1 MYHPL
6 FEEWKKAHPNAQKP
20 DYFASA
26 NDLTPEEHIK
36 VQAIAQEYI
45 DASISK
51 TVNAPKAH
59 TVEDV
64 KRLYTLA
71 YDMGLKGITYMRDGS
86 REGVLSRKEE
96 VKPEIKIQT
105 SLPVLPRPMMVEGVT
120 YGTDT
125 PVGKTY
131 ITINHDENKQP
142 FEVFITVGKSGSDV
156 AAMADALGRMI
167 SLNLRING
175 ALPPRERIRQ
185 VVAQL
190 IGIGGARSVGFGENK
205 VRSLPDAIAKVL
217 SKHFEFRV
225 NGMVEDKKT
234 ETAANYNGNGHNG
247 NAANAHLNGHTQ
259 PIVADAAPKE
269 TKQEI
274 VKIEQ
279 LSLQNPAGTFSNDE
293 VTATGLYDICPECG
307 AASLAYEEGCK
318 KCYAC
323 GYSEC

>member
-1 MYHPL
+1 
-6 FEEWKKAHPNAQKP
+6 
-20 DYFASA
+20 
-26 NDLTPEEHIK
+26 
-36 VQAIAQEYI
+36 
-45 DASISK
+45 
-51 TVNAPKAH
+51 
-59 TVEDV
+59 
-64 KRLYTLA
+64 
-71 YDMGLKGITYMRDGS
+71 MRDGS

-96 VKPEIKIQT
+96 VKPEIEVQT

-131 ITINHDENKQP
+131 ITINHDENRQP

-225 NGMVEDKKT
+225 NGIVEDKKT
-234 ETAANYNGNGHNG
+234 ETVINHNGNGHNG
-247 NAANAHLNGHTQ
+247 NGAITHLANGHTQ
-259 PIVADAAPKE
+259 PIAADAAPKE
-269 TKQEI
+269 TTEEI

-279 LSLQNPAGTFSNDE
+279 LSLQTPAGSLSTTE
-293 VTATGLYDICPECG
+293 GAATGLYDICPECG
-307 AASLAYEEGCK
+307 EPVLLTKKVVKNATLVVIPSVKHCCLKVNIGKPSESLGLCRN
-318 KCYAC
+318 C
-323 GYSEC
+323 